1 MYYDMCT
8 EKYKFS
14 EMFCEICTENNHFL
28 ICATKSAL
36 KKYVYEM
43 FYEIFTDERYIF
55 LNVLWN
61 LHWKKRNF
69 VKRIMKCVLKKCFC
83 NDQFSNAR

>member
-1 MYYDMCT
+1 MKCVLKKDKFSEMYYDMCT

-55 LNVLWN
+55 LNVL
-61 LHWKKRNF
+61 
-69 VKRIMKCVLKKCFC
+69 
-83 NDQFSNAR
+83 